1 MLKLGIIGC
10 GTMGKAHAAS
20 TKDSPYMKVTAVCDV
35 FPKAA
40 EALAASVGAAAYT
53 NVQEM
58 LDHEPLDAV
67 IIATPDG
74 LHAEPFITCCKAKK
88 AIMLEK
94 PFATD
99 PEDGR
104 RMLEAMHE
112 NGNLVQMAHL
122 FHFLPFYINMKNAA
136 KSGELGELI
145 SSQATSI
152 NRIFVPTKML
162 KWAARS
168 SPSWFLLSHS
178 IDAILWIFNKKP
190 VRVRAMGI
198 KKKLVSMG
206 IDTYDVIKA
215 EVILEGGAVCSFEG
229 NWIYPDTY
237 PIMAGVTMSVTGTEG
252 TISTNTAD
260 PIMQKATAK
269 EYSIPGILEYEIG
282 DYRVGL
288 RRNMLEGFA
297 RTVLGN
303 SPVLA
308 TAEDGFEAMRVLCAI
323 DSSMKAGGK
332 EILLD
337 QAAGV

>member
-1 MLKLGIIGC
+1 MLKLAIIGC

-20 TKDSPYMKVTAVCDV
+20 AKDSPYVKITAVCDV
-35 FPKAA
+35 FA
-40 EALAASVGAAAYT
+40 EAADALAEATGAAPYT
-53 NVQEM
+53 DVQTM
-58 LDHEPLDAV
+58 LDQEELDAV

-74 LHAEPFITCCKAKK
+74 LHAEPFIRCCRAGK

-94 PFATD
+94 PFATNL
-99 PEDGR
+99 EDGR
-104 RMLEAMHE
+104 RMLAAMRE

-122 FHFLPFYINMKNAA
+122 FRFLPFYINMKSAA
-136 KSGELGELI
+136 ESGELGELI
-145 SSQATSI
+145 ASQATSI

-162 KWAARS
+162 KWAASS

-178 IDAILWIFNKKP
+178 IDAILWIFNEKP
-190 VRVRAMGI
+190 ARVRATGI
-198 KKKLVSMG
+198 KKKLVSLG

-215 EVILEGGAVCSFEG
+215 EVTLRSGAVCSFEG

-237 PIMAGVTMSVTGTEG
+237 PIMAGVNMSVTGTEG

-288 RRNMLEGFA
+288 RRNMLEAFA
-297 RTVLGN
+297 RTVIGR
-303 SPVLA
+303 SKVLA
-308 TAEDGFEAMRVLCAI
+308 APEDGYEAMKVLCAI
-323 DSSMKAGGK
+323 DQSMQEGGR

-337 QAAGV
+337 EE

>member
-20 TKDSPYMKVTAVCDV
+20 AKDSPYVRITAVCDV
-35 FPKAA
+35 FPEAA
-40 EALAASVGAAAYT
+40 RNLAETVGAAAYT
-53 NVQEM
+53 DVQEM
-58 LDHEPLDAV
+58 LDREELDAV

-74 LHAEPFITCCKAKK
+74 LHAEPFITCCRAKK

-94 PFATD
+94 PFATNL
-99 PEDGR
+99 EDGR

-122 FHFLPFYINMKNAA
+122 FRFLPFYINMKNAA
-136 KSGELGELI
+136 VSGELGELV

-152 NRIFVPTKML
+152 NQIFVPTKML
-162 KWAARS
+162 KWAGKS

-178 IDAILWIFNKKP
+178 IDAILWIFNEKP
-190 VRVRAMGI
+190 VRVRARGI
-198 KKKLVSMG
+198 KKKLVAMG

-215 EVILEGGAVCSFEG
+215 EVILESGAVCSFEG

-282 DYRVGL
+282 SYRVGL

-297 RTVLGN
+297 RTVMG
-303 SPVLA
+303 SSEVLA
-308 TAEDGFEAMRVLCAI
+308 TPEDGFEALKVLCAI
-323 DSSMKAGGK
+323 DESMKADGK
-332 EILLD
+332 EIILD
-337 QAAGV
+337 